1 MRRITKNRGV
11 RESVLPKQQK
21 SAKIGNEGVCKMF
34 EVGDYLIYGLNGVCR
49 VEAVGTMEMSGMPK
63 DRLYYTLI
71 PVYQSGCRLFTPVD
85 NVKTVIRPLVS
96 REEALAYIDRMPEAE
111 TIWIPDEKR
120 RETLYKE
127 VVRKCDPAE
136 WIRIIKTLFLR
147 KKARIQAGKKV
158 TFGDE
163 KYLRI
168 AEENLYGEFAMA
180 LDMTKEETE
189 KYVIERV
196 KSAEEKGA
204 VTASE

>member
-1 MRRITKNRGV
+1 
-11 RESVLPKQQK
+11 
-21 SAKIGNEGVCKMF
+21 MF

-96 REEALAYIDRMPEAE
+96 REEALAYIDR
-111 TIWIPDEKR
+111 IPDEKR

-158 TFGDE
+158 TSGDE

>member
-1 MRRITKNRGV
+1 M
-11 RESVLPKQQK
+11 
-21 SAKIGNEGVCKMF
+21 
-34 EVGDYLIYGLNGVCR
+34 
-49 VEAVGTMEMSGMPK
+49 
-63 DRLYYTLI
+63 
-71 PVYQSGCRLFTPVD
+71 
-85 NVKTVIRPLVS
+85 
-96 REEALAYIDRMPEAE
+96 
-111 TIWIPDEKR
+111 
-120 RETLYKE
+120 YKE

-158 TFGDE
+158 TSGDE

>member
-1 MRRITKNRGV
+1 
-11 RESVLPKQQK
+11 
-21 SAKIGNEGVCKMF
+21 MF
-34 EVGDYLIYGLNGVCR
+34 KVGDYLIYGLNGVCK
-49 VEAVGTMEMSGMPK
+49 VDAVGTMDMPGMPK

-96 REEALAYIDRMPEAE
+96 REEALAYIDQMLEAE

-147 KKARIQAGKKV
+147 KRARIEAGKKV
-158 TFGDE
+158 TAGDE

-180 LDMTKEETE
+180 LGMTKEETE
-189 KYVIERV
+189 KFIIERV
-196 KSAEEKGA
+196 KSAEEKQA
-204 VTASE
+204 VVAPE

>member
-1 MRRITKNRGV
+1 
-11 RESVLPKQQK
+11 
-21 SAKIGNEGVCKMF
+21 MF

-85 NVKTVIRPLVS
+85 NAKTVIRPLVS
-96 REEALAYIDRMPEAE
+96 REEALAYIDQMPEAE

-127 VVRKCDPAE
+127 VV
-136 WIRIIKTLFLR
+136 RIIKTLFLR

>member
-1 MRRITKNRGV
+1 
-11 RESVLPKQQK
+11 
-21 SAKIGNEGVCKMF
+21 MF

-147 KKARIQAGKKV
+147 
-158 TFGDE
+158 
-163 KYLRI
+163 I

-189 KYVIERV
+189 KFVIERV
-196 KSAEEKGA
+196 KSAEKKSA